1 MEENMI
7 RIKDPKT
14 FYFDFD
20 WSKSYDE
27 NLKHE
32 IEFIK
37 ESNESLAENKRKNK
51 TVKLLLKYRD
61 GNDIHEQGK

>member
-1 MEENMI
+1 MI

-20 WSKSYDE
+20 WSKNYDE
-27 NLKHE
+27 NLKHH

-37 ESNESLAENKRKNK
+37 ESNESLAENKRENK
-51 TVKLLLKYRD
+51 IVKLLLKYRH
-61 GNDIHEQGK
+61 GNYIHEQGK

>member
-27 NLKHE
+27 NLKQ
-32 IEFIK
+32 

>member
-1 MEENMI
+1 MI

-20 WSKSYDE
+20 WSKNYNE
-27 NLKHE
+27 NLKYH

-37 ESNESLAENKRKNK
+37 ESNESLAENKRENK
-51 TVKLLLKYRD
+51 IVKLLLKYRH